1 MDLLSLLRTLG
12 GLAVVLGLLAG
23 ALWLVRRYDLRLPGR
38 AIGAR
43 DRRLE
48 LLETLPID
56 GRRMVALLR
65 RDGREHLVLIAPE
78 GHLILESG
86 VVPDAVDHA
95 ATQARREAR
104 DLASALRDQRH
115 ADVQTMASDS
125 FAMLVDRVRAGAA
138 PIASALKAGTGIARL
153 PRKPWI
159 ATLCLVGFAL
169 AATIPSAAFAQ
180 SATVSMGSG
189 SVSGRAI
196 TLVMMLTV
204 LSLAPGI
211 LMTVTSFT
219 RIVVALSLLRTGIGA
234 QGVPPNPVIISLALF
249 LSFFVMAPT
258 FQVAW
263 DQGVSPYSA
272 GKLTEQQA
280 FVKTA
285 EPFRQFMLKHVRGDD
300 LKLFVDLSRK
310 APVARADVPLT
321 TLMPAFMI
329 SELRRA
335 FEIGFLLLLPFL
347 IIDLAVSAVLMAM
360 GMMMLP
366 PPTIALPMKIIFFVL
381 VDGWALVAGSLIRS
395 FGGSG

>member
-1 MDLLSLLRTLG
+1 MRKLRILLFS
-12 GLAVVLGLLAG
+12 LAVMLPTA
-23 ALWLVRRYDLRLPGR
+23 AL
-38 AIGAR
+38 
-43 DRRLE
+43 
-48 LLETLPID
+48 
-56 GRRMVALLR
+56 
-65 RDGREHLVLIAPE
+65 
-78 GHLILESG
+78 
-86 VVPDAVDHA
+86 
-95 ATQARREAR
+95 
-104 DLASALRDQRH
+104 
-115 ADVQTMASDS
+115 
-125 FAMLVDRVRAGAA
+125 
-138 PIASALKAGTGIARL
+138 
-153 PRKPWI
+153 
-159 ATLCLVGFAL
+159 
-169 AATIPSAAFAQ
+169 AQ
-180 SATVSMGSG
+180 SASVDLGKG
-189 SVSGRAI
+189 SVSGQAI

-234 QGVPPNPVIISLALF
+234 PGVPPNPMLISLALF

-258 FQVAW
+258 FQQAYEK
-263 DQGVSPYSA
+263 GVTPYTE
-272 GKLTEQQA
+272 GRLTEKQA
-280 FVKTA
+280 FVRTS
-285 EPFRQFMLKHVRGDD
+285 EPFRQFMLKHVRNDD
-300 LKLFVDLSRK
+300 LQMCVDLSAK
-310 APVARADVPLT
+310 PPVTRAEMPLT